1 MTVADG
7 TSTEAA
13 RLAAVRRYEIL
24 DTPPDSSFERITR
37 LASRL
42 LRTPIAI
49 VSIVDEHRIWFKA
62 RRGLDVQEIERSPG
76 LCSSAI
82 LQNDVWVVED
92 ARRDPRTMTNP
103 LVAGAFGLQF
113 YAGAPLRTR
122 DGHNLGT
129 VCVIDQEPRTITQ
142 AERDTLEDLASI
154 VIDEMELR
162 LAARHLAQS
171 TSERRASALQLN
183 DDVVQSL
190 AVARLALEA
199 GDVTT
204 ADDHI
209 ERSLIAAK
217 RILGDLGADAGSL
230 RRCSTPGAGLTSG
243 RVAQA
248 VP

>member
-1 MTVADG
+1 MTVAEG

-13 RLAAVRRYEIL
+13 RLAAVHRYEIL
-24 DTPPDSSFERITR
+24 DTPPDGSFERITR

-49 VSIVDEHRIWFKA
+49 VSIVDEDRIWFKS
-62 RRGLDVQEIERSPG
+62 RRGLDVQEIDRSPG

-82 LQNDVWVVED
+82 LQDDVWVVED
-92 ARRDPRTMTNP
+92 ARHDPRTMTNP
-103 LVAGAFGLQF
+103 LVAGPFGLQF

-129 VCVIDQEPRTITQ
+129 VCVIDQEPRTVSQ
-142 AERDTLEDLASI
+142 AERDTLEDLAAI

-171 TSERRASALQLN
+171 IRERQASALQLN

-199 GDVTT
+199 DDTAR

-230 RRCSTPGAGLTSG
+230 RRRGTHGTDLAPAE
-243 RVAQA
+243 VARA
-248 VP
+248 VS